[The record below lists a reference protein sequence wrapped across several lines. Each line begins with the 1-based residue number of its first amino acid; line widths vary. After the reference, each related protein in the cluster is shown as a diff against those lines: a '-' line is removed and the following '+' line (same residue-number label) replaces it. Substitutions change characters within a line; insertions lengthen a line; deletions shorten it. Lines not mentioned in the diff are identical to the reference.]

1 MQPPSRNQ
9 VTVATNTLRSE
20 ATEWDGQSAT
30 VGGLGSKVA
39 GMELGRVEAGLFQL
53 IVSPYND
60 VVQQVSQRCDEGKKA
75 MTEVAQTLRK
85 VADTYDEED
94 RNNAHKIHKLY

>member
-1 MQPPSRNQ
+1 MTTPSRGQ
-9 VTVATNTLRSE
+9 VTVATNTLRTE
-20 ATEWDGQSAT
+20 AGEWEGQST
-30 VGGLGSKVA
+30 TIGGIGSKVA

-60 VVQQVSQRCDEGKKA
+60 VVQQVSQRCDEGKKSMA
-75 MTEVAQTLRK
+75 EVAQTLRK